1 MIKIRIGI
9 YGAAS
14 ISAGKLFEILLRHPH
29 AEIKWAISE
38 TLPGKKVSSTHTQLV
53 GRTDLTFSEFED
65 DLLDEIDVVFSCKR
79 PTETFGIIDSI
90 ISKEK
95 RLIDLSADYRLKNQ
109 DDFKFWYGKD
119 HTKSSALHRAVYG
132 MPEFYRDQIRDA
144 QIVANPGCY
153 TTASI
158 LACAPFAKA
167 GLASYT
173 PITIDAVSG
182 VSGAG
187 RAAKEENLFINVDSN
202 VRTYR
207 VGTHQHTPEI
217 EQELRNV
224 TGHPVKILFV
234 PHVGPFYSGI
244 LADCFFRL
252 PYDAK
257 TPTIDEAY
265 SILASYYQNEPFIR
279 VLPKGSLPQITNVL
293 NTNFCEIGVSTDDR
307 TNTVC
312 VFSAIDNLVKGAS
325 GQAVHNMNIMFGLP
339 ETTALF

>member
-38 TLPGKKVSSTHTQLV
+38 TLPGKKVCSTHHQLG
-53 GRTDLTFSEFED
+53 GRTDLEFSKFEEH
-65 DLLDEIDVVFSCKR
+65 LLDEIDVVFSCKR

-90 ISKEK
+90 LRKGIK
-95 RLIDLSADYRLKNQ
+95 LIDLSADYRLKNRE
-109 DDFKFWYGKD
+109 DFKTWYGKE
-119 HTKSSALHRAVYG
+119 HTKSSALSLAVYG
-132 MPEFYRDQIRDA
+132 MPEFYRNQIRYA
-144 QIVANPGCY
+144 QIIANPGCY

-167 GLASYT
+167 GFASYST
-173 PITIDAVSG
+173 ITVDAVSG

-224 TGHPVKILFV
+224 AGHPVKVLFV

-244 LADCFFRL
+244 LADCFFKL
-252 PYDAK
+252 SYDAK
-257 TPTIDEAY
+257 MPTDDEAY
-265 SILASYYQNEPFIR
+265 SILASYYHKEPFIR
-279 VLPKGSLPQITNVL
+279 VLPQGTLPQIANVL
-293 NTNFCEIGVSTDDR
+293 NTNFCEIGVTTDAR

-325 GQAVHNMNIMFGLP
+325 GQAIHNMNIMFGLP